1 MARRSVEF
9 CLKFFSASYTERSL
23 RASETRMPEVTH
35 AQERPAARGRQVKAA
50 TKDPTLVRERRE
62 HLIAAAIRVFID
74 KGFHNASVRDI
85 GRAAG
90 MTQGTIYN
98 YVRSKDDI
106 LYLVC
111 DRIVAEYQEEA
122 RKALDMASDP
132 AERIRSAIHAVSE
145 VMYRHQEEIL
155 LIYQDSH
162 LLEPR
167 SLRVILARV
176 EEFIGMFETI
186 LVEASRQIGLKIAQ
200 PHLAAN
206 ILTFLPVMIALRRW
220 SLHRGLTHEQIVDGI
235 TDFAVRGLGLER
247 ALATKKGA

>member
-1 MARRSVEF
+1 VPEIARP
-9 CLKFFSASYTERSL
+9 TERTPPQ
-23 RASETRMPEVTH
+23 R
-35 AQERPAARGRQVKAA
+35 RPVKAA
-50 TKDPTLVRERRE
+50 TKDAELVREKRE
-62 HLIAAAIRVFID
+62 QLIAAAIRVFIE
-74 KGFHNASVRDI
+74 KGFHNATVRDI

-111 DRIVAEYQEEA
+111 DRIVSEYQEET
-122 RKALDMASDP
+122 RKALESSHDP
-132 AERIRSAIHAVSE
+132 AARIRSAVHAVCE
-145 VMYRHQEEIL
+145 VMYQHQEEIL

-186 LVEASRQIGLKIAQ
+186 VGQAVRQLPGPK
-200 PHLAAN
+200 PNVRLAAQ
-206 ILTFLPVMIALRRW
+206 ILTFLPVMLALRRW
-220 SLHRGLTHEQIVDGI
+220 SLYRDLTHEQVVDGL
-235 TDFAVRGLGLER
+235 TDFLVRGLGLEGEGSR
-247 ALATKKGA
+247 

>member
-1 MARRSVEF
+1 MAAGTDKESSVTEMARP
-9 CLKFFSASYTERSL
+9 A
-23 RASETRMPEVTH
+23 
-35 AQERPAARGRQVKAA
+35 ERPAAPRRQVKAA
-50 TKDPTLVRERRE
+50 TKDAGLVREKRE
-62 HLIAAAIRVFID
+62 QLIAAAIRVFID
-74 KGFHNASVRDI
+74 KGFHNATVRDI

-111 DRIVAEYQEEA
+111 DRIVSEYQEET
-122 RKALDMASDP
+122 RKALESGLDP
-132 AERIRSAIHAVSE
+132 AGRIRSAVHAVCE
-145 VMYRHQEEIL
+145 VMYQHQQEIL

-186 LVEASRQIGLKIAQ
+186 VAQAMRDRAGPKPNSR
-200 PHLAAN
+200 LAAH
-206 ILTFLPVMIALRRW
+206 ILTFLPVMLALRRW
-220 SLHRGLTHEQIVDGI
+220 SLYRNLTHDEVVDGLT
-235 TDFAVRGLGLER
+235 DFLVKGLGLDEGS
-247 ALATKKGA
+247 AK